1 MSKINVDEIK
11 DQIAEIT
18 ESLGFEL
25 VDISAPVV
33 GGRLILRLSIYS
45 PKGVN
50 LDECAKVSRTVSEK
64 LDSDDPIKSR
74 YTLEVSSL
82 GLDRPL
88 LTARDFQRR
97 IGEKVKVSFNEN
109 ESRSTVKGIL
119 EGCDEDDIKIKVEE
133 EMILIPVNANP
144 RGKIILK

>member
-11 DQIAEIT
+11 DRIAGIT

-33 GGRLILRLSIYS
+33 GGRLILRLAIYS

-50 LDECAKVSRTVSEK
+50 LDDCAKVSRTVSEK
-64 LDSDDPIKSR
+64 LDADDPIKSR

-97 IGEKVKVSFNEN
+97 IGEKIKVSFNEN
-109 ESRSTVKGIL
+109 ETRHTVEGIL
-119 EGCDEDDIKIKVEE
+119 SACDENEIKIKNDE

-144 RGKIILK
+144 RGKIII